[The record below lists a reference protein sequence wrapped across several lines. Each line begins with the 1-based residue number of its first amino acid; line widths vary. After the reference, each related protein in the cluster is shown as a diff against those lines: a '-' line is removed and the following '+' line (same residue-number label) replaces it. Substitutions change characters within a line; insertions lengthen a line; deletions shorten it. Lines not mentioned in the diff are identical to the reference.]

1 MVIHSNGLSASYDN
15 GLSGSSRYTTPRAK
29 CRSTIV
35 WLKDWFFGGMKRAGP
50 FCQRGLKVLKL
61 LQLNKDKVWHIN
73 AFLADLVPPTM
84 WIQSVQIQVMSFR
97 GKLILIAKD
106 FPFQCCSAESFPISK
121 WISDI
126 SDRVKFLKWDE
137 FVSIEFISTE
147 HFFSDEELR
156 LGATAA
162 LPELVTLIK
171 RPFVLF
177 CSPPHLAS
185 SIQDNRNQYYLRRM
199 IVV

>member
-1 MVIHSNGLSASYDN
+1 
-15 GLSGSSRYTTPRAK
+15 
-29 CRSTIV
+29 
-35 WLKDWFFGGMKRAGP
+35 MKRTVP
-50 FCQRGLKVLKL
+50 FCQRGLKSSNCCNSTRRK
-61 LQLNKDKVWHIN
+61 
-73 AFLADLVPPTM
+73 FLADLVSPTP
-84 WIQSVQIQVMSFR
+84 WIQSIQIEVMSFR

-177 CSPPHLAS
+177 YSPRHLAS

-199 IVV
+199 IVVETRQMSSRLGCFRPWRWYWHWQNHWPCITKIQTVAL

>member
-1 MVIHSNGLSASYDN
+1 MDYPAAAGKPLPEPNAGRQL
-15 GLSGSSRYTTPRAK
+15 
-29 CRSTIV
+29 C
-35 WLKDWFFGGMKRAGP
+35 DWRIDFLEEWKELAL

-61 LQLNKDKVWHIN
+61 LQLNKEKVWHIN
-73 AFLADLVPPTM
+73 AFLADLVSPIPTN
-84 WIQSVQIQVMSFR
+84 SVRTNWSYELSR
-97 GKLILIAKD
+97 ETKILIAKY

-177 CSPPHLAS
+177 YSPPHLAS

>member
-1 MVIHSNGLSASYDN
+1 M
-15 GLSGSSRYTTPRAK
+15 T
-29 CRSTIV
+29 
-35 WLKDWFFGGMKRAGP
+35 
-50 FCQRGLKVLKL
+50 
-61 LQLNKDKVWHIN
+61 
-73 AFLADLVPPTM
+73 
-84 WIQSVQIQVMSFR
+84 FR
-97 GKLILIAKD
+97 GKLILIGKD

-171 RPFVLF
+171 RQFVLF
-177 CSPPHLAS
+177 YSPPHLAC

-199 IVV
+199 IVVETRQMSSRLRMFQTLTLILALTKSLTLYHKDSNCCLVVNCGKDMNKKVAPG

>member
-1 MVIHSNGLSASYDN
+1 MRLLPWWS
-15 GLSGSSRYTTPRAK
+15 TPMDYLLLMTMDYPAAAGKLLPEPNAGRQL
-29 CRSTIV
+29 C
-35 WLKDWFFGGMKRAGP
+35 DWRIDFLEEWKELAL

-61 LQLNKDKVWHIN
+61 LQLNKEKVWHIN

-84 WIQSVQIQVMSFR
+84 WIQSVRIEVMTFR

-147 HFFSDEELR
+147 HFF
-156 LGATAA
+156 
-162 LPELVTLIK
+162 
-171 RPFVLF
+171 
-177 CSPPHLAS
+177 
-185 SIQDNRNQYYLRRM
+185 
-199 IVV
+199 